1 MSDVLEVEAES
12 RAATSAPAQAPAP
25 ARAPQPPGGG
35 GSLDRPDL
43 DHVVTTFEGELL
55 EDYSPPNIKRHAHP
69 KMHGCVQ
76 AVLRVA
82 TRQWL
87 EKHGLCHGIFSRP
100 DREYLA
106 WVRFSNAFGIQHDM
120 KFESRGMAIKVLG
133 VEGERLL
140 PGVEPFT
147 LETDTQDFV
156 MAVHD
161 AFVLPNTT
169 QFDYTEFA
177 KAARA
182 GFLPILRLFLKKKL
196 YRGLIALIRGG
207 LATAR
212 NPLAIRYFSQ
222 TAYMFGQCDKVKI
235 SARPVFTRELRR
247 SLPNV
252 VLFHLRMVAANV
264 VLFLAEWGKAR
275 RLVEF
280 VGLSG
285 TREGAELF
293 VDRHLGSKCTMRVAL
308 SAYLASHPAQ
318 FEILVQKQTDPE
330 RMPDDNPTV
339 RWKGSPFVR
348 VATLTIPRQVFWPA
362 PGMPTKILRAAID
375 MVDLGEDISYSPWH
389 GLKDHKPLGDINQA
403 RGRIYRDLSKYR
415 HKENDAAI
423 PSSAVLHAEYERLKP
438 IVQDGLMEPQP

>member
-1 MSDVLEVEAES
+1 MSDVLEAEA
-12 RAATSAPAQAPAP
+12 RAQTATLAPATASTPSAQRP
-25 ARAPQPPGGG
+25 GG
-35 GSLDRPDL
+35 GSLNQPPL
-43 DHVVTTFEGELL
+43 DDVVESLEGELE
-55 EDYSPPNIKRHAHP
+55 EDYSPPNVKRHAHP

-76 AVLRVA
+76 AVLRVEK
-82 TRQWL
+82 QEWL
-87 EKHGLCHGIFSRP
+87 EEHDLCHGIFSRP
-100 DREYLA
+100 NHKYLA

-140 PGVEPFT
+140 PGEELFA
-147 LETDTQDFV
+147 LERDTQDFV

-161 AFVLPNTT
+161 AFVLPTT
-169 QFDYTEFA
+169 KGLDYAEFA

-182 GFLPILRLFLKKKL
+182 GFLPLVNLFRKKKL
-196 YRGLIALIRGG
+196 FRGLIALIRGG

-212 NPLAIRYFSQ
+212 NPLAIRYFGQ
-222 TAYMFGQCDKVKI
+222 TAYMFGEKDKVKL

-264 VLFLAEWGKAR
+264 ILFLAEWGKAR

-293 VDRHLGSKCTMRVAL
+293 VDRHLGSKHTMRLAL
-308 SAYLASHPAQ
+308 SEYLASHPAE
-318 FEILVQKQTDPE
+318 FEILVQKQTDAD
-330 RMPDDNPTV
+330 RMPEDNPTV
-339 RWKGSPFVR
+339 RWKGSPFVK

-362 PGMPTKILRAAID
+362 PGMPKKIQRAAID
-375 MVDLGEDISYSPWH
+375 VVDLGENISFSPWH
-389 GLKDHKPLGDINQA
+389 GLKDHEPLGDINRA
-403 RGRIYRDLSKYR
+403 RGQIYKELSKYR
-415 HKENDAAI
+415 HTKNAAAI
-423 PSSAVLHAEYERLKP
+423 PSSADLRTEYERLKP